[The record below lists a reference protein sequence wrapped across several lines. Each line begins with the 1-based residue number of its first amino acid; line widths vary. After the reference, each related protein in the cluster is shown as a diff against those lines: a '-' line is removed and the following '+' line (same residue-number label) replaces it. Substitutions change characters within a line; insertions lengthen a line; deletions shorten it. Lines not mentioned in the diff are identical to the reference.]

1 MDNEW
6 EKFGRDIRNIVEDA
20 VNAQDFRQLN
30 RTITNTVNEAVSS
43 IQEGLKTAGETVN
56 QAFSQPFPEHRGKAS
71 SQPFPEHGGKAGPQ
85 PFQEYRNQAGSQ
97 HFPEQGQQK
106 EWEEKYQKKQFGSL
120 KVPKTIQRPE
130 LFKKNTSV
138 KAGGV
143 ALAACGYT
151 FSIGIGV
158 AVLTLGLVGLFLGDF
173 HVGIKIALSIL
184 CPLLAGS
191 GLMAWKG
198 SSMLSA
204 MKRYQGYISGL
215 HGRTYCNIKEL
226 ADRSGK
232 SFQFVLKDVRK
243 MIDKGWFRQGHLDQ
257 ENTCLIVSHDTYQEY
272 QNIQRQ
278 REQQKQ
284 LEMEQRKRQ
293 EPQKMPENGGNPE
306 VQKVIAKGKEYL
318 GRIQECNRAIPEE
331 EISQKISHMETLVQK
346 IFDRVKEDPD
356 SLEDIEKLMEYYLPT
371 TVKLLDAYQQ
381 LGSQPI
387 QGENIRNSK
396 EEIEKTL
403 DTLNIAFEKLLDSL
417 FEDVAW
423 DVSTD
428 ISVLH
433 TMLAQEGLT
442 EDVFKK

>member
-1 MDNEW
+1 MNNEW
-6 EKFGRDIRNIVEDA
+6 EKFGKEIRNIVEDA

-30 RTITNTVNEAVSS
+30 RTITNSINDAVSS

-56 QAFSQPFPEHRGKAS
+56 QAFSHPFQERMGKGF

-85 PFQEYRNQAGSQ
+85 PSQ
-97 HFPEQGQQK
+97 GQGQQK
-106 EWEEKYQKKQFGSL
+106 EWEAKYRGNNVGSL
-120 KVPKTIQRPE
+120 NVPKAAQRPE

-143 ALAACGYT
+143 ALAAFGYT

-158 AVLTLGLVGLFLGDF
+158 AVVTLGLVGFFLGDF
-173 HVGIKIALSIL
+173 HIGIKIALSVL

-198 SSMLSA
+198 SSMLNA
-204 MKRYQGYISGL
+204 LRRYRGYVAEL

-226 ADRSGK
+226 ADRNGK

-272 QNIQRQ
+272 QKIQQQ
-278 REQQKQ
+278 REQQRQ
-284 LEMEQRKRQ
+284 LEMEEQKQRESQRIL
-293 EPQKMPENGGNPE
+293 EHTVNPQ
-306 VQKVIAKGKEYL
+306 VQKVIAEGKEYL
-318 GRIQECNRAIPEE
+318 KRIRASNQAIPEQ
-331 EISQKISHMETLVQK
+331 EISRKISQMELLVQK
-346 IFDRVKEDPD
+346 IFDRVKEDPG
-356 SLEDIEKLMEYYLPT
+356 SLEDIRKLMEYYLPT

-381 LGSQPI
+381 LGSQPV
-387 QGENIRNSK
+387 QGENIKNSK

-403 DTLNIAFEKLLDSL
+403 DTLNVAFEKLLDSL

-442 EDVFKK
+442 EDGFKK